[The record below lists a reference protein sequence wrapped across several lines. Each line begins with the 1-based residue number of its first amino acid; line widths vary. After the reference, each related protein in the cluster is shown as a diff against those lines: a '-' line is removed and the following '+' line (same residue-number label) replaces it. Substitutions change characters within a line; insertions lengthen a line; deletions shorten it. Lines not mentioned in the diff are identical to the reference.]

1 MLLRWDKRVWNGE
14 FNTVATLTRRRV
26 GALLDDPEG
35 LRLVC
40 TLMREIIDAAR
51 AENYQIEY
59 ERIDS
64 YLEHS
69 RKNLRALKTSTQQ
82 DLTRASRLSMK
93 RWPARWCVRPG
104 ATISRCPRWKRYTR
118 CSGCWTAHGPRSSTA

>member
-82 DLTRASRLSMK
+82 DLERGKRLEYEVLAGAVVRTARRHHLQVPAMEAVYTLLWLLDGTRA
-93 RWPARWCVRPG
+93 A
-104 ATISRCPRWKRYTR
+104 
-118 CSGCWTAHGPRSSTA
+118 

>member
-40 TLMREIIDAAR
+40 AQTREIIDAAR

-82 DLTRASRLSMK
+82 DLERGKRLEYEVLAGAVVRTARRHHLQVPAVYALLRLLDGTRA
-93 RWPARWCVRPG
+93 A
-104 ATISRCPRWKRYTR
+104 
-118 CSGCWTAHGPRSSTA
+118 

>member
-82 DLTRASRLSMK
+82 DLERGKRLEYEVLAGSVVRTARRHHLQVPAVYALLRLLDGTRA
-93 RWPARWCVRPG
+93 A
-104 ATISRCPRWKRYTR
+104 
-118 CSGCWTAHGPRSSTA
+118 

>member
-82 DLTRASRLSMK
+82 DLERGKRLEYEVLAGAVVRTARRHHLQVPAVYALLRLLDGTR
-93 RWPARWCVRPG
+93 VG
-104 ATISRCPRWKRYTR
+104 
-118 CSGCWTAHGPRSSTA
+118 

>member
-14 FNTVATLTRRRV
+14 FNTVATLTRQRV

-82 DLTRASRLSMK
+82 DLARGKPLEYEALAGAVVRTARRHHLQVPAMEAVYTLLWLLDGTRA
-93 RWPARWCVRPG
+93 A
-104 ATISRCPRWKRYTR
+104 
-118 CSGCWTAHGPRSSTA
+118 

>member
-82 DLTRASRLSMK
+82 DLERGKRLEYEVLAGAVVRTARRHHLQVPAVYALLRLLDGTRA
-93 RWPARWCVRPG
+93 A
-104 ATISRCPRWKRYTR
+104 
-118 CSGCWTAHGPRSSTA
+118 